1 MATIINP
8 DNGEFIVKG
17 TITSNA
23 VGANSSAKIRIT
35 STDDIDLNDIPVDFA
50 SADVA
55 LNIAGGCYTA
65 GNHYIDGTFV
75 ANGDIISLGN
85 VGGSLSLGANISS
98 NLLPSANNSFSIGN
112 ASNNWAKVYM
122 NHLILDDDELTI
134 TSGWTDGNSTSKIT
148 SGTSS
153 TITLGNGTVGGV
165 YVFYV
170 DSTGAGSGSSVTI
183 TPTTANG
190 FTTMTFTAAGDSVTA
205 TYRADGWTI
214 MNAFRTTIA

>member
-17 TITSNA
+17 TITSDV
-23 VGANSSAKIRIT
+23 VGASSSSKIRIT
-35 STDDIDLNDIPVDFA
+35 STDDIDLNSIPTDFA

-55 LNIAGGCYTA
+55 LNIAGGCYIA

-75 ANGDIISLGN
+75 ANGDIVSLGN

-98 NLLPSANNSFSIGN
+98 NLLPSANNTHDIG
-112 ASNNWAKVYM
+112 SSTNNWRKVYM
-122 NHLILDDDELTI
+122 NHLILDDDEQTI
-134 TSGWTDGNSTSKIT
+134 TSGWADGNSTSKIT

-153 TITLGNGTVGGV
+153 TLTLGAGTIGGV

-170 DSTGAGSGSSVTI
+170 DSTGAGGGTVTI

-190 FTTMTFTAAGDSVTA
+190 FSTMTFSNAGDSLTA
-205 TYRADGWTI
+205 TYRTDGWTI
-214 MNAFRTTIA
+214 INAFRTAIA

>member
-1 MATIINP
+1 MATIITP

-17 TITSNA
+17 TITSSA
-23 VGANSSAKIRIT
+23 TGASSQAKVRIT
-35 STDDIDLNDIPVDFA
+35 STDDIDLNNIPVDFA

-55 LNIAGGCYTA
+55 LNIAGGVYTA

-98 NLLPSANNSFSIGN
+98 NLLPSANGSFDIGN

-122 NHLILDDDELTI
+122 NHLILDDDEYTI
-134 TSGWTDGNSTSKIT
+134 TSGWIDGKSTSKIT

-170 DSTGAGSGSSVTI
+170 DSTGAGSSTVTI

-190 FTTMTFTAAGDSVTA
+190 FSTMTFSSAGDSVTA